1 VEKKELNIWKNKVD
15 VEIPEIEEVGGS
27 KTMMAE
33 TIKEDPMAT
42 PFMLNMKVNS
52 LQEIER
58 QLNSFTIQ
66 SSVLFL
72 IIRTQK

>member
-1 VEKKELNIWKNKVD
+1 MEKKELNIWKNKVD